1 MPAELGGVLMKYPC
15 LVDKRF
21 CKTPIHAEITPEGVN
36 KYGEPFEATVIDTKC
51 NYQDA
56 AKTVL
61 TSEKVLVQLTG
72 IALFPGDIAPE
83 LPTISGGTAMIFGEE
98 RTIAQG
104 MKARNP
110 DGTVNYS
117 KLELM

>member
-1 MPAELGGVLMKYPC
+1 MKYPC

-21 CKTPIHAEITPEGVN
+21 CKTPIHAEITPEGVD
-36 KYGEPFEATVIDTKC
+36 KYGDPLPAIVFEGSC
-51 NYQDA
+51 NYQDT

-61 TSEKVLVQLTG
+61 TAEKVLVQLTV
-72 IALFPGDIAPE
+72 IALFPGDIAPD
-83 LPTISGGTAMIFGEE
+83 LPTISGGTATVFGEE
-98 RTIAQG
+98 RVIAQG

-110 DGTVNYS
+110 DGTVNYC